1 MKKKDKTRAVGK
13 YYVKE
18 ESREH
23 RVKTK
28 KKGRESG
35 GEEKGVCDQIRNRNS
50 EKIM

>member
-28 KKGRESG
+28 KKV
-35 GEEKGVCDQIRNRNS
+35 EKVVVRKKECVIKLEIEIVKR
-50 EKIM
+50 